1 MVAVKWNGRGE
12 LAVLRGGTLVR
23 WKGHHAVGEDVRWEA
38 LPGLARA
45 RLHVR
50 VYVPN
55 AMSEYADC
63 VGLDETLRLDF
74 DVDGEG
80 AEGVFQRTGE
90 GGLEAEVAHVLSK
103 VPTGTDS
110 AGSAQ
115 GSAAAVRRRDAIG
128 DDGEC
133 PVCFS
138 EFGSGEAQVRRAV
151 TPCRHAFCV
160 KCVASVLRMAPPAN
174 VGTCPLCR
182 ADVRLEELF
191 VE

>member
-12 LAVLRGGTLVR
+12 LAVLRGGMLVR

-74 DVDGEG
+74 D
-80 AEGVFQRTGE
+80 
-90 GGLEAEVAHVLSK
+90 
-103 VPTGTDS
+103 GTERARRASSS
-110 AGSAQ
+110 ARAR
-115 GSAAAVRRRDAIG
+115 AALRRRSRTCCPRSQLEPTRPAAPKAALQPS
-128 DDGEC
+128 DG
-133 PVCFS
+133 
-138 EFGSGEAQVRRAV
+138 AMR
-151 TPCRHAFCV
+151 
-160 KCVASVLRMAPPAN
+160 
-174 VGTCPLCR
+174 
-182 ADVRLEELF
+182 
-191 VE
+191 